1 MRATTDARLAGK
13 PVGRVAFVLVRG
25 YNGVGWPPAF
35 PENLRLAGTYILE
48 D

>member
-1 MRATTDARLAGK
+1 
-13 PVGRVAFVLVRG
+13 VLVSG

-35 PENLRLAGTYILE
+35 AENLRLAGTYILE